1 MRVISAGPGTGP
13 RAQRASGVIGALG
26 VLTQR
31 AGGGHSFG
39 GGGGGGGGGF
49 HSGGGGTNSGFR
61 TGGGGGYGGYY
72 GGGGLGGGGL
82 FFVFFMVLMIII
94 LMFAFTRRR
103 RARAAGITPD
113 VDTRPYPQGDGPA
126 YPPGSLTG
134 DEGAPWPGVGSANGV
149 PSSRGLDEGI
159 AAIKAHDPD
168 FDIETFKSGVE
179 RSFFVVEEAWSEL
192 KPEMSRRV
200 MADGLWQQHRSQIE
214 GYERNG
220 TRNVLDGLAI
230 GRVDALR
237 ASSDSIHDDITVRVL
252 AACADYDIDVAS
264 GRVVRGDRHDTE
276 NWEEDWL
283 FQRSSK
289 ATTKTDGGTMAQKC
303 PNCGAPLDL
312 DLAGVCK
319 YCRAPVMSGEYDWVL
334 ARIDQV

>member
-1 MRVISAGPGTGP
+1 MR
-13 RAQRASGVIGALG
+13 SGGS
-26 VLTQR
+26 VLAAIEAR

-39 GGGGGGGGGF
+39 GGGGGGL
-49 HSGGGGTNSGFR
+49 HSGGGGGGV
-61 TGGGGGYGGYY
+61 GGGGGGGTHVFFF
-72 GGGGLGGGGL
+72 GGGGGGGGAAGL
-82 FFVFFMVLMIII
+82 ILVVMIIVI
-94 LMFAFTRRR
+94 LVGVVMAVG
-103 RARAAGITPD
+103 RARGAQTAGYAPS
-113 VDTRPYPQGDGPA
+113 PYPQTDSPA
-126 YPPGSLTG
+126 YEPGSLPE
-134 DEGAPWPGVGSANGV
+134 DEGVASRVGGIED
-149 PSSRGLDEGI
+149 GL
-159 AAIKAHDPD
+159 AAIRAHDPD
-168 FDIETFKSGVE
+168 FNVETFKSAVE

-214 GYERNG
+214 GYQRNG

-230 GRVDALR
+230 GRVDLLR
-237 ASSDSIHDDITVRVL
+237 ASSDSTYDSITVRIL
-252 AACADYDIDVAS
+252 AACADYDVAVAS
-264 GRVVRGDRHDTE
+264 NKVVRGDSHDMA
-276 NWEEDWL
+276 NWQEDWL

-289 ATTKTDGGTMAQKC
+289 ATTKTGGGTMQERC